1 MSPFELTLVCSACGA
16 IAAWLFSWFKVK
28 KMDDDLEK
36 SQNIVLKRTEAL
48 HNLEKLLENSIWVFS
63 QLETFAERTLDGLVI
78 IRDVEDKDSHFVYAN
93 PAMERILGFTQDEL
107 ISRPWREF
115 LVEDGTGEQNIDTVV
130 KALTTGQPVRRIIGE
145 YKCKDGTTKLLSVSS
160 CPSDELGY
168 IYAVFREVS

>member
-1 MSPFELTLVCSACGA
+1 MRRMDKELQRKDSKIG
-16 IAAWLFSWFKVK
+16 
-28 KMDDDLEK
+28 
-36 SQNIVLKRTEAL
+36 KRTEAL

-78 IRDVEDKDSHFVYAN
+78 IRDVDSPESRFVYAN

-107 ISRPWREF
+107 ISRPWRDF
-115 LVEDGTGEQNIDTVV
+115 LVTDGVGEQNVETVTQ
-130 KALTTGQPVRRIIGE
+130 ALVAGQPVRRVIGE
-145 YKCKDGTTKLLSVSS
+145 YRCKDGTTKLLSVSS

>member
-36 SQNIVLKRTEAL
+36 SQKIVLKRTEAL

-93 PAMERILGFTQDEL
+93 PAMERILGFSQDEL

>member
-16 IAAWLFSWFKVK
+16 IAAWLYSYY
-28 KMDDDLEK
+28 KMRRMDKELQSKDSK
-36 SQNIVLKRTEAL
+36 IGKRTEAL

-78 IRDVEDKDSHFVYAN
+78 IKDVADKDSRFVYAN
-93 PAMERILGFTQDEL
+93 PAMEGMLGFSQDEL
-107 ISRPWREF
+107 ISAPWRDF
-115 LVEDGTGEQNIDTVV
+115 LLSRDPENVETVANALATG
-130 KALTTGQPVRRIIGE
+130 KPVRRIVGE
-145 YKCKDGTTKLLSVSS
+145 YKCKDGSTKLLSVSS

>member
-16 IAAWLFSWFKVK
+16 IVAWLFSFYKMR
-28 KMDDDLEK
+28 KMDRDLETAASK
-36 SQNIVLKRTEAL
+36 ISKRTEAL

-78 IRDVEDKDSHFVYAN
+78 IRDVGSPDSRFVYAN

-107 ISRPWREF
+107 ISRPWRDF
-115 LVEDGTGEQNIDTVV
+115 LVTDGVGEQNVETVTQ
-130 KALTTGQPVRRIIGE
+130 ALSEGQPVRRIIGE
-145 YKCKDGTTKLLSVSS
+145 YRCKDGGTKLLSVSS

-168 IYAVFREVS
+168 IYAVFREVT

>member
-16 IAAWLFSWFKVK
+16 IAAWLFSFYKMK
-28 KMDDDLEK
+28 KMDRELQHADNK
-36 SQNIVLKRTEAL
+36 IGKRTEAL

-78 IRDVEDKDSHFVYAN
+78 IKDVEDKDSRFVYAN
-93 PAMERILGFTQDEL
+93 PAMADMLGFSQDEL
-107 ISRPWREF
+107 ISEPWRNF
-115 LVEDGTGEQNIDTVV
+115 LLARDPENVETVANALATG
-130 KALTTGQPVRRIIGE
+130 KSVRRVIGE
-145 YKCKDGTTKLLSVSS
+145 YRCKDGSTKLLSVSS